1 MASIL
6 DYLDWRGDITFAE
19 RAFNEV
25 DNLLLAELSYLDF
38 GGIVP
43 ADFAAAAF
51 RRGRGLYQTHAA
63 CGHGRTCAG

>member
-25 DNLLLAELSYLDF
+25 DNLLLAELSYP
-38 GGIVP
+38 VS
-43 ADFAAAAF
+43 
-51 RRGRGLYQTHAA
+51 YTHL
-63 CGHGRTCAG
+63 TLPTT